1 MAQPIDIPKFVKRRK
16 RTPQSSP
23 ESFPYSA
30 RHLNIEA
37 DVLPKNF
44 KVILPIITDYEIDM
58 LLKTGWLRI
67 HCGTSK
73 DAFHYCQKLN
83 SLGFRAWVD

>member
-1 MAQPIDIPKFVKRRK
+1 MTQPIEIPKYVKRQK

-30 RHLNIEA
+30 RHLNIET
-37 DVLPKNF
+37 DIIPKNL
-44 KVILPIITDYEIDM
+44 KSLLPIITDYEIQS
-58 LLKTGWLRI
+58 LIKNGWIRI

-73 DAFHYCQKLN
+73 DAFHYCQKLTA
-83 SLGFRAWVD
+83 LGFQVWVD